1 MRKVLGS
8 FGAILAAALVIAAV
22 PVSAGATHD
31 HNVGDLAA
39 VVSDAPESLRAKRRD
54 LEAHAD
60 LVARG
65 GSYDAGDHVK
75 FSFPTAVAATP
86 AGAAG
91 SARGGIGVEADAPYS
106 VDMNGVYFGVPTATA
121 ASSAGV
127 HGDLDELVWGALW
140 L

>member
-8 FGAILAAALVIAAV
+8 FGATLAAALVMAAV

-86 AGAAG
+86 AG